1 MSQIKPFHKN
11 KTKKKIFLYDS
22 SIYKYQ
28 GSKSYKDVPKTH
40 AIYLIWRDLQHILK
54 AFHVIFLREPQLKP

>member
-11 KTKKKIFLYDS
+11 EKKINFYMIHLFIS
-22 SIYKYQ
+22 TK